1 MTVLEEMLEKLEIR
15 QVKSLYGHEQTI
27 SRSLKRLK
35 EGMLNIGQ
43 LVDPLIVDKK
53 TGVVLDGNHRL
64 KVLEILECPHAV
76 CQTVDYNSP
85 EIEVKT
91 WQPSLKIT
99 VDELT
104 KLDSIKYEKVE
115 KEEGMRAVDSL
126 RAPTMAMTPE
136 NEYYLLNPGKY
147 KLKEMIEEQKY
158 VLGLIEDKGPNYI
171 AEEQMEKEQKAGN
184 TIFYRRGYT
193 KEEIIN
199 SATEHTPLPPKSTRH
214 LIPERIIRLN
224 MRLGWL
230 HLDAESAQKELTG
243 MLKKRAYNGNVRRY
257 YEPVIVIY

>member
-1 MTVLEEMLEKLEIR
+1 MTVLDEMLEKLEIR
-15 QVKSLYGHEQTI
+15 KVNSLYGHEQTI

-85 EIEVKT
+85 EIQVKT

-99 VDELT
+99 ADELS

-115 KEEGMRAVDSL
+115 KEEGMRSVDALGS
-126 RAPTMAMTPE
+126 PAMMITPE
-136 NEYYLLNPGKY
+136 DECYLLNPGKY

-158 VLGLIEDKGPNYI
+158 ILGLIEDKNPLFI
-171 AEEQMEKEQKAGN
+171 PEEQMEKELGN
-184 TIFYRRGYT
+184 GNSVFYRRGYT
-193 KEEIIN
+193 KEEIIK
-199 SATEHTPLPPKSTRH
+199 SATEHAPLPPKSTRH

-230 HLDAESAQKELTG
+230 HLDAESAQKELTN

>member
-15 QVKSLYGHEQTI
+15 EVKSLYGHEQTI

-64 KVLEILECPHAV
+64 KVLEIIECPLTV
-76 CQTVDYNSP
+76 CQTVDYEGP
-85 EIEVKT
+85 QIEVKT
-91 WQPSLKIT
+91 WQPSLKMT
-99 VDELT
+99 VEEMS
-104 KLDSIKYEKVE
+104 KLDTIKYEKVD
-115 KEEGMRAVDSL
+115 KDEGMRAVDSL
-126 RAPTMAMTPE
+126 KSPAMMITPQ
-136 NEYYLLNPGKY
+136 NEYYLLNAGNY
-147 KLKEMIEEQKY
+147 KLKEMIEEQRY
-158 VLGLIEDKGPNYI
+158 LLGLIEDKSPNYI
-171 AEEQMEKEQKAGN
+171 ADEQMEKEQKDGN
-184 TIFYRRGYT
+184 SVFYRRTYT
-193 KEEIIN
+193 KEEIIK
-199 SATEHTPLPPKSTRH
+199 SAMEHTPLPPKSTRH

-230 HLDAESAQKELTG
+230 HLDAESARRELEN